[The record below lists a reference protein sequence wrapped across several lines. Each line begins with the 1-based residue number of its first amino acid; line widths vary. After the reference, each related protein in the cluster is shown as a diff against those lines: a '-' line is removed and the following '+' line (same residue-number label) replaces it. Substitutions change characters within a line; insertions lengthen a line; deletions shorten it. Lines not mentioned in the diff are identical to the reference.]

1 MKNQKLWKGFVIG
14 LCISVLTGCGT
25 VADEKAGGGDMYVTG
40 QPQSNMSDAEDMS
53 SDENDNIDP
62 KADNADGNSSQENK
76 DSSLPDE
83 TSPLPGGNVT
93 DGADASTENQ
103 DNTTANDT
111 GEKVDAD
118 SLYAS
123 AVMTGSVVDFSDDS
137 CTVSAA
143 VTEDDGKT
151 GVVAAP
157 GYESGDTNVV
167 VTYQEGCVVQ
177 IATIYTST
185 GIAELEQASVDDI
198 KKQASVIIYGSFED
212 THHVSAAKIIICHRT
227 A

>member
-1 MKNQKLWKGFVIG
+1 MSVTEQYQND
-14 LCISVLTGCGT
+14 ISDT
-25 VADEKAGGGDMYVTG
+25 
-40 QPQSNMSDAEDMS
+40 EDMS
-53 SDENDNIDP
+53 LNKDEKDSTDP
-62 KADNADGNSSQENK
+62 KTDDTNGNGNTAQPMPSDNGNTEQPMPNK
-76 DSSLPDE
+76 DDSAE
-83 TSPLPGGNVT
+83 KQN
-93 DGADASTENQ
+93 
-103 DNTTANDT
+103 NTTANDM

-118 SLYAS
+118 SLYSS
-123 AVMTGSVVDFSDDS
+123 ATMTGSVVEFSDGS

-157 GYESGDTNVV
+157 GYESEDTNVV

-185 GIAELEQASVDDI
+185 GIAELEQASVADI
-198 KKQASVIIYGSFED
+198 KKQASVIIYGSFDD
-212 THHVSAAKIIICHRT
+212 THHVTATKIIICHRT

>member
-1 MKNQKLWKGFVIG
+1 MKEQTILKGLIIG
-14 LCISVLTGCGT
+14 VCVLSLAGCGT
-25 VADEKAGGGDMYVTG
+25 KQAEIQGEKDMSVTE
-40 QPQSNMSDAEDMS
+40 QYQNDISDTEDMS
-53 SDENDNIDP
+53 LNKDEKDSTDP
-62 KADNADGNSSQENK
+62 KTDDTNGNGNTAQPMPSDNGNTEQHMPNK
-76 DSSLPDE
+76 DDSAE
-83 TSPLPGGNVT
+83 KQN
-93 DGADASTENQ
+93 
-103 DNTTANDT
+103 NTTANDM

-118 SLYAS
+118 SLYSS
-123 AVMTGSVVDFSDDS
+123 ATMTGSVVEFSDGS

-157 GYESGDTNVV
+157 GYESEDTNVV

-185 GIAELEQASVDDI
+185 GIAELEQASVADI
-198 KKQASVIIYGSFED
+198 KKQSSVIIYGSFDD
-212 THHVSAAKIIICHRT
+212 THHVTATKIIICHRT

>member
-1 MKNQKLWKGFVIG
+1 MKNQKMWKVFVIG
-14 LCISVLTGCGT
+14 LCISALTGCGT
-25 VADEKAGGGDMYVTG
+25 KADENY
-40 QPQSNMSDAEDMS
+40 
-53 SDENDNIDP
+53 NIAP
-62 KADNADGNSSQENK
+62 KADNADGNGSQENK
-76 DSSLPDE
+76 DSSPPD
-83 TSPLPGGNVT
+83 GNVV
-93 DGADASTENQ
+93 DASQENRN
-103 DNTTANDT
+103 NTTANGTDK
-111 GEKVDAD
+111 KVDAD

-123 AVMTGSVVDFSDDS
+123 AAMTGNVVEFSDGN

-151 GVVAAP
+151 GVLAAP
-157 GYESGDTNVV
+157 GYENEDTNVV

-185 GIAELEQASVDDI
+185 GIAELEQASVADI

-212 THHVSAAKIIICHRT
+212 TQHVTATKIIICHRT

>member
-1 MKNQKLWKGFVIG
+1 MKKQTILKGLIIG
-14 LCISVLTGCGT
+14 VCVLTLAGCGT
-25 VADEKAGGGDMYVTG
+25 KQAEIQGEKDMSVTEQYQNDISDSENMSLNKDEKGSTDPETY
-40 QPQSNMSDAEDMS
+40 DANG
-53 SDENDNIDP
+53 NDNVEQP
-62 KADNADGNSSQENK
+62 MPNDNSNTEQPMQNK
-76 DSSLPDE
+76 D
-83 TSPLPGGNVT
+83 TT
-93 DGADASTENQ
+93 AENQ
-103 DNTTANDT
+103 NNTTANDM

-123 AVMTGSVVDFSDDS
+123 AAMTGSVVEFSDGS
-137 CTVSAA
+137 CTVSAV

-157 GYESGDTNVV
+157 GYESEDTNVA

-185 GIAELEQASVDDI
+185 GIAELEQASVADI

-212 THHVSAAKIIICHRT
+212 THHVTATKIIICHRT